1 MILAL
6 FLTMKATIGQ
16 PLNCACLRD
25 YGGAVLPTGY
35 CNTRGCSN
43 VTNRA
48 CYSGTYDGGPF
59 DVIMYSTLY
68 FFVPGP
74 GAVGGHYYDGSYG
87 PFVGYDYTNCTD
99 YGGNARDD
107 SGHVLPTARYATN
120 CCNFC
125 CGRNDSL
132 PITTTTTITT
142 TTSGSREIM
151 LNKSLYLSGLT
162 MLVLTVLKIY

>member
-1 MILAL
+1 MNSAKVIMILAL

-74 GAVGGHYYDGSYG
+74 GAVGGH
-87 PFVGYDYTNCTD
+87 
-99 YGGNARDD
+99 
-107 SGHVLPTARYATN
+107 
-120 CCNFC
+120 
-125 CGRNDSL
+125 
-132 PITTTTTITT
+132 
-142 TTSGSREIM
+142 
-151 LNKSLYLSGLT
+151 
-162 MLVLTVLKIY
+162 